1 MNIIE
6 LSAEGIKKAE
16 ELISYEELIQIIQP
30 FKTDIIY
37 LGGSLIEGQIESLSM
52 GMGNEL
58 SDLDIY
64 IIREH
69 NNFVNTDF
77 VYNQSVKKTYF
88 INNVLGGIDVEVFDR
103 DFINNL
109 NEILLNK
116 KINPSERCGNFF
128 SDGLADGGSY
138 RLINSFL
145 NRLKY
150 SICLYNEDG
159 YNELKSQINFNRFLE
174 IKKANQLVIIDN
186 IFPDIIGNIRLNQL
200 DVALYCSR
208 ELFLEALE
216 YILANEKIFV
226 DRKKWVVL
234 KFRNLVEQEK
244 MYTTLWHEYG
254 CLFLSELSSFKKM
267 ELVINSAINTIKDT
281 LEDSLFTGG
290 TL

>member
-1 MNIIE
+1 
-6 LSAEGIKKAE
+6 
-16 ELISYEELIQIIQP
+16 
-30 FKTDIIY
+30 
-37 LGGSLIEGQIESLSM
+37 
-52 GMGNEL
+52 MGNEL

-128 SDGLADGGSY
+128 SDSLADGGSY